1 MPSGAG
7 DQFKFP
13 EPQPLTHSIV
23 PVLLRITREWIFC
36 HIPDPSSPSS
46 SAGCHILLC
55 WSHGR
60 EPCRGTH
67 LSSSHP
73 LHQHWEGSPGCW
85 CFHAAPSG
93 GEQGLQGPSC
103 SSLLLS
109 GAQTLQEKLPWKW
122 QLQQG
127 AGSRTRPERW
137 GQQSHCLE
145 QDMARVTQPARQG
158 REANWVNEGANPDRC
173 SCRALSDSQ
182 HSQTG
187 TSPPS
192 PTSEGSS
199 WRTRPL
205 EGKLAAAQTY

>member
-60 EPCRGTH
+60 EPCGGTL

-109 GAQTLQEKLPWKW
+109 GAQDAAGKAPLEVAAPTGSWESNQTGEMGTTKSLP
-122 QLQQG
+122 G
-127 AGSRTRPERW
+127 AGHGPGDAAS
-137 GQQSHCLE
+137 
-145 QDMARVTQPARQG
+145 PA
-158 REANWVNEGANPDRC
+158 GA
-173 SCRALSDSQ
+173 
-182 HSQTG
+182 G
-187 TSPPS
+187 
-192 PTSEGSS
+192 
-199 WRTRPL
+199 
-205 EGKLAAAQTY
+205 GKPG